1 MSVVLTQRLASAA
14 AGQPSALIAPA
25 AALVFVVLAI
35 AGPLIAPYEGD
46 QIFAGVELQP
56 PSAQHLF
63 GTDRNGMDV
72 LSRVLIAPRIDVI
85 VGVGGTALAVVIGSA
100 LGLIAG
106 FIGRWAL
113 IFVRITDVFQAFPV
127 FILAMAVVAF
137 LGQGLHNIILVIGFV
152 NAPLYARIAYAQ
164 AWRLRGSEFVLSARV
179 SGMSDAGLLLSHV
192 LPNAVRPIVTQA
204 SVTVG
209 WAILLT
215 AGLSFVGA
223 GIRPP
228 EPEWGSMIA
237 IGASDMASGRWWPA
251 VFPGLALVL
260 AIYSFSSLADLANRW
275 LGRTAV

>member
-1 MSVVLTQRLASAA
+1 MSFVAARRLVSA
-14 AGQPSALIAPA
+14 GVRQPSALIAPA
-25 AALVFVVLAI
+25 ISLLFVLLAI
-35 AGPLIAPYEGD
+35 AGPIVAPYGGD
-46 QIFAGVELQP
+46 QIFSGAELQP
-56 PSAQHLF
+56 PSAEHPF

-85 VGVGGTALAVVIGSA
+85 VGLGGTALAVVLGSA
-100 LGLIAG
+100 FGLVSG
-106 FIGRWAL
+106 FVGRWAL
-113 IFVRITDVFQAFPV
+113 VLIRITDVFQAFPV

-164 AWRLRGSEFVLSARV
+164 AWRLRDSEFVLSARV
-179 SGMSDAGLLLSHV
+179 SGMSDAGLLLAHV
-192 LPNAVRPIVTQA
+192 LPNSVRPIVTQA

-237 IGASDMASGRWWPA
+237 IGASDMAAGKWWPA

-260 AIYSFSSLADLANRW
+260 AIYCFSSLADLANRW